1 MLQTKWSLKTWGSF
15 LWSILFGIMIIVL
28 VQIITS
34 NNSQT
39 YQKNEIPTYIVENS
53 FIRHGLNAL
62 L

>member
-15 LWSILFGIMIIVL
+15 LWSILIGIMMIVF

-39 YQKNEIPTYIVENS
+39 YQKKDIPTYIVENS
-53 FIRHGLNAL
+53 IVRHGIHAL